1 MDNPEEE
8 AYFSKKATLL
18 TVSPQATRVSLI
30 STAPSLQSFI
40 ASRSNSKTWYEH
52 LRFVITQNLHNVR
65 KEGQTE
71 GLTAKVILTSLLKI
85 SVFTRKKKS
94 IRNIA
99 KLTQNVWEKWK
110 ISKRTAIFMYRVA
123 FNPRNTDII
132 ITILWQGRTGP
143 FGPAGAKMPASVM
156 ISSSSTLQ
164 DPPCESA
171 RTLETVWCYSNINLV
186 LALCTNG

>member
-71 GLTAKVILTSLLKI
+71 GLTAKVILTSLLKM
-85 SVFTRKKKS
+85 SVFTREKKS
-94 IRNIA
+94 ISNIQA
-99 KLTQNVWEKWK
+99 Y
-110 ISKRTAIFMYRVA
+110 SKRLGKMENKQKDGHFYVQSSFQPQKCRHHHHNPLARPDWTVWTGGREDARFGHDILFLDPPGSTVRVSA
-123 FNPRNTDII
+123 YPRN
-132 ITILWQGRTGP
+132 G
-143 FGPAGAKMPASVM
+143 
-156 ISSSSTLQ
+156 
-164 DPPCESA
+164 
-171 RTLETVWCYSNINLV
+171 LV
-186 LALCTNG
+186 